1 MEFFHLIKE
10 AVLKMLNL
18 KEIKSWARI
27 YRRIWRKQFEPGT
40 ICFI

>member
-1 MEFFHLIKE
+1 MGLFHLIKE
-10 AVLKMLNL
+10 AVMKMLNL
-18 KEIKSWARI
+18 KEIKI